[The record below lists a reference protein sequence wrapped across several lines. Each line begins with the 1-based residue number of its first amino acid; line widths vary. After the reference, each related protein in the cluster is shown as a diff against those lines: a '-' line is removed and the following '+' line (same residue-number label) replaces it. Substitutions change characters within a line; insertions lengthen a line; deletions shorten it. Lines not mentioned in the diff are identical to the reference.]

1 MDFYLAFVASV
12 VADVGVHCCDDNFV
26 VFHVRVGGDD
36 IVLVVILLE
45 KLASGTSLVDDE
57 PADVVYDDFA
67 LFAAVVATLVVEAA
81 DVGAVLDVSAFGF
94 DC

>member
-12 VADVGVHCCDDNFV
+12 VADVGVHYCDDNFV

-36 IVLVVILLE
+36 SVLVVILLE
-45 KLASGTSLVDDE
+45 KLASGTSLVGDE
-57 PADVVYDDFA
+57 PAAAVYDDFA
-67 LFAAVVATLVVEAA
+67 PFAAVVATLVVEAA